1 MKRRTRKRDPSP
13 AKKPGQNPAGP
24 AEHVAEPPAAVYG
37 EAESQ
42 AVGANS
48 VAAHAETES
57 TEISFELQREIENF
71 TNSFHV
77 QRASGTPPAPG
88 EFAASS
94 AAANSPGAG
103 GVPEALCTWKE
114 FVKFSI
120 SLCSSMEI
128 SVLSVSACAATISI
142 PRWRRN
148 PKIWWFT
155 AGRGKGRGNGGG
167 FSRRTEE
174 DPPQLHPPLHL
185 HCPLLP

>member
-57 TEISFELQREIENF
+57 TEISIELQREIENF

-77 QRASGTPPAPG
+77 QRASGTPRLPG
-88 EFAASS
+88 SLPLQRKRL
-94 AAANSPGAG
+94 PG
-103 GVPEALCTWKE
+103 
-114 FVKFSI
+114 
-120 SLCSSMEI
+120 
-128 SVLSVSACAATISI
+128 
-142 PRWRRN
+142 
-148 PKIWWFT
+148 
-155 AGRGKGRGNGGG
+155 
-167 FSRRTEE
+167 
-174 DPPQLHPPLHL
+174 
-185 HCPLLP
+185 